1 MTRKRLFYDLETSML
16 VTWCWRTG
24 KQFVGANQILEHN
37 KIISAHWKWE
47 GEDKVH
53 HIDWGLNKQCDK
65 KIVETLIKEFD
76 KADEIVAHNGD
87 RFDIKWVKSR
97 AIYHGLEMRSNYRSI
112 DTLKL
117 AKSNLNLPSY
127 SLKELCKY
135 YGLPQ
140 KIDAGGIE
148 TWQKIQ
154 FEKDQEALDHL
165 LFYGDGDIISL
176 EAVFQKLR
184 PYVKL
189 KSNYA
194 TLYGNENF
202 FCPECSALPY
212 WNKTYTTLAGTLKHY
227 MKCKRCNTTFNI
239 NNSSYQKYFQY
250 KVMNGIK

>member
-16 VTWCWRTG
+16 VTWAWRTG
-24 KQFVGANQILEHN
+24 KQYVGANQILEHN

>member
-47 GEDKVH
+47 GESTVRNIH
-53 HIDWGLNKQCDK
+53 WGLNKQCDK

-87 RFDIKWVKSR
+87 RFDLKWVKSR
-97 AIYHGLEMRSNYRSI
+97 AIFHGLEMRSNYRTI

-140 KIDAGGIE
+140 KIDAGGVE

-202 FCPECSALPY
+202 FCPECSSLPY

-227 MKCKRCNTTFNI
+227 MKCKNCDTTFNI
-239 NNSSYQKYFQY
+239 NNSSYQKYFHY

>member
-24 KQFVGANQILEHN
+24 KQYVGANQILEHN

-47 GEDKVH
+47 GEDQVH
-53 HIDWGLNKQCDK
+53 HIDWGLKKQCDK

-87 RFDIKWVKSR
+87 RFDLKWVKSR
-97 AIYHGLEMRSNYRSI
+97 AIYHELEMRSNYSTI

-165 LFYGDGDIISL
+165 LYYGDGDIISL

-239 NNSSYQKYFQY
+239 NNASYQKYFQY

>member
-1 MTRKRLFYDLETSML
+1 ML
-16 VTWCWRTG
+16 VTWAWRTG
-24 KQFVGANQILEHN
+24 KQYVGANQILEHN

>member
-1 MTRKRLFYDLETSML
+1 M
-16 VTWCWRTG
+16 TWCWRTG
-24 KQFVGANQILEHN
+24 KQFVGANQILEHT

-47 GEDKVH
+47 GESTVRNIH
-53 HIDWGLNKQCDK
+53 WGLNKQCDK

-87 RFDIKWVKSR
+87 RFDLKWVKSR
-97 AIYHGLEMRSNYRSI
+97 AIFHGLDMRSNYRTI

-202 FCPECSALPY
+202 FCPECSSLPY

-227 MKCKRCNTTFNI
+227 MKCKNCDTTFNI
-239 NNSSYQKYFQY
+239 NNSSYQKYFHY